1 MEARDLEISF
11 SMITGD
17 VPPTLVEVKDSTKY
31 GTNEPDGHKR
41 VSVFFPGNK
50 YRTHAIKVPN
60 GGVPDEVLKAAPGT
74 PVEFIAPVVSIY
86 KEYLVVKATG
96 VKLLDDDNVTIDI

>member
-1 MEARDLEISF
+1 MEARDVDLTF

-31 GTNEPDGHKR
+31 GTNEPDGYKR
-41 VSVFFPGNK
+41 VSVAFPGNK

-60 GGVPDEVLKAAPGT
+60 AGVPDEVLKAAPGT
-74 PVEFIAPVVSIY
+74 PVEFTAPVVSIY
-86 KEYLVVKATG
+86 KEYLVVKATA
-96 VKLLDDDNVTIDI
+96 VKLSDDDVTIDI